1 MSTLFDKTV
10 QNKIRYGN
18 QNYEVTLSLYNN
30 DSFFPINTAV
40 LQQLIIQESA
50 LEWYTKGTLTLKN
63 SEGVLER
70 RPNEFFSKDFNYKF
84 RNDGRD
90 FLLVQIKPL
99 TETASGYKESFA
111 PELYELN
118 YIFSIYDVEDIE
130 GSSLKEKSIKLY
142 FWEYDYQLFLES
154 NLDWSTNSV
163 LYQQSPE
170 LNNLSSQ
177 LPDNLRKVYTGLALK
192 SLIRTTLNS
201 KSNIQTFSN
210 VWDPGSTKIF
220 YASPASNT
228 AIYDFD
234 YIYNRH
240 VSSKRFNNIAGDVP
254 LIFRNRY
261 SKEWILTA
269 FSGLFSGAV
278 DSSLGS
284 MQAGALQREQFF
296 LATSIP
302 PDTIIPSL
310 RHTPAD
316 ITGTRNINF
325 GRYST
330 IENYQFVNMAAID
343 NTTLLKSVPCY
354 HSAYKEKQF
363 GLDYVD
369 NDIENIKKYYQEVYA
384 DKFKHT
390 ITPKAL
396 FTLNK
401 SKTESQTYNNVYSYA
416 DTKTGRYADAR
427 NAVLRSSLFLNECLV
442 FTVQGSTYR
451 QARVFIG
458 IDRENGSIDASYD
471 DKLLGQWFTTRV
483 THEFT
488 NNTYKNTIVAIKPH
502 SSKNLRISD
511 TNTV

>member
-1 MSTLFDKTV
+1 M
-10 QNKIRYGN
+10 
-18 QNYEVTLSLYNN
+18 
-30 DSFFPINTAV
+30 
-40 LQQLIIQESA
+40 
-50 LEWYTKGTLTLKN
+50 
-63 SEGVLER
+63 
-70 RPNEFFSKDFNYKF
+70 
-84 RNDGRD
+84 
-90 FLLVQIKPL
+90 
-99 TETASGYKESFA
+99 
-111 PELYELN
+111 
-118 YIFSIYDVEDIE
+118 
-130 GSSLKEKSIKLY
+130 
-142 FWEYDYQLFLES
+142 
-154 NLDWSTNSV
+154 
-163 LYQQSPE
+163 
-170 LNNLSSQ
+170 
-177 LPDNLRKVYTGLALK
+177 
-192 SLIRTTLNS
+192 
-201 KSNIQTFSN
+201 
-210 VWDPGSTKIF
+210 
-220 YASPASNT
+220 
-228 AIYDFD
+228 
-234 YIYNRH
+234 
-240 VSSKRFNNIAGDVP
+240 
-254 LIFRNRY
+254 
-261 SKEWILTA
+261 
-269 FSGLFSGAV
+269 
-278 DSSLGS
+278 
-284 MQAGALQREQFF
+284 
-296 LATSIP
+296 
-302 PDTIIPSL
+302 
-310 RHTPAD
+310 
-316 ITGTRNINF
+316 
-325 GRYST
+325 
-330 IENYQFVNMAAID
+330 
-343 NTTLLKSVPCY
+343 PCY